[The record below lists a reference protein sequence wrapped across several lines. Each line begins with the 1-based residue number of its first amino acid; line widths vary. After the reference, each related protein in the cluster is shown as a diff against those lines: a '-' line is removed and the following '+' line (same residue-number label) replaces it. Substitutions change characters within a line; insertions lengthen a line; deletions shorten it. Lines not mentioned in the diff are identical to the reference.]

1 MTVFACSKNLNF
13 HFLAHKPIVPVE
25 EPPMIDPSKTHPLL
39 RELNDALAIEGAEP
53 VNWIVCGGT
62 ALGILGLV
70 RRPTRDVD
78 VIGAWSAEAL
88 QVIQLDRFPPPV
100 ERAIA
105 RVADAHPELR
115 SSGISWVNLGPKG
128 LLNFGLPPG
137 CTDRLA
143 PRSIGT
149 HLTLQLP
156 DRLDLIAFKV
166 FAAIE
171 AAHERRKAHKEDLQ
185 VLTPNEKE
193 LQFAIDW
200 VVTIPDRNHQLRAE
214 LREFLQ
220 ELGHEDL
227 AYYVA

>member
-1 MTVFACSKNLNF
+1 MTVLACSKNLNF
-13 HFLAHKPIVPVE
+13 HFLAHKPIFPVE
-25 EPPMIDPSKTHPLL
+25 EPPMIDPSETHPLL

-88 QVIQLDRFPPPV
+88 QVIQLDRFPLLV

>member
-1 MTVFACSKNLNF
+1 
-13 HFLAHKPIVPVE
+13 
-25 EPPMIDPSKTHPLL
+25 MIDPSKTHPLL

-88 QVIQLDRFPPPV
+88 QVIQLDRFPLLV